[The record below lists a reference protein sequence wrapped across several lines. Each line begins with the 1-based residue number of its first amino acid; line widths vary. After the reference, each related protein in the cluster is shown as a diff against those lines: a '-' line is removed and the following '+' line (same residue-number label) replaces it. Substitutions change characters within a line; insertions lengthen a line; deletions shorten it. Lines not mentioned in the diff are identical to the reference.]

1 MIRNGKSEL
10 KKNEYAK
17 LRKNQNAWREEK
29 LRNIGRGFYQRS
41 RNEKEKS
48 LPEKRVRVLKEK
60 YP

>member
-29 LRNIGRGFYQRS
+29 LRNIGCGFYQRS